1 MREHAYSSITM
12 DVRES
17 EPGGDGVT
25 DLATRPGADDKAPD
39 DNSPADV
46 AGDAVDAAD
55 HTVEDVAEAEV
66 ADEQADADLAA
77 EDEPEEAAREAD
89 TAVVDPVV
97 APDITDAAPE
107 ASADTVVLT
116 DEATTTP
123 PTSSAGASDGT
134 DVYAWAPPEEK
145 PRKSRKPLWIGL
157 AAGAALVG
165 LIATSL
171 VLIAP
176 GTSVAGVGV
185 GGLTPG
191 GAADVLQERLAETTV
206 VIVGDGADAE
216 VTGAELGATVDAKA
230 LAEAAFA
237 ENPAWNP
244 TRWFAAPV
252 DADVQFDQATASA
265 ALREAVPDLF
275 VDPVDATLAYDAES
289 AMYVTTPAAEG
300 QGLDADAVVAALQ
313 DAYNAGERRV
323 EFDPAVAA
331 VDPTTTTEVAEET
344 AASLNKILGTAGF
357 YVGDER
363 TVPIDR
369 AVAASWLT
377 VTHNAD
383 GTFAISADESAIQK
397 VVKTLPA
404 AVDRKVVNA
413 TVITDSAGGVLREVT
428 AGVAGRTLGDTGK
441 IAADYSAQLASGNGV
456 YELPVKAQ
464 DFTTTALARRIEVD
478 ISEQRAY
485 LFENGAVVN
494 SWYISSGLPGH
505 DTNYGN
511 FRIYAKVAM
520 QNMGD
525 RELIKADYFTPN
537 VPWISYFNGDEALH
551 GAYWHNN
558 FGNRMSHGCVNMP
571 IDAARFVYDWAPIGT
586 EVWVH
591 D

>member
-1 MREHAYSSITM
+1 M
-12 DVRES
+12 
-17 EPGGDGVT
+17 T
-25 DLATRPGADDKAPD
+25 DLATRPGADDKAPEE
-39 DNSPADV
+39 NSPADV
-46 AGDAVDAAD
+46 DDDAVNADEETADDVVDDEAAD
-55 HTVEDVAEAEV
+55 ESVEDAVT
-66 ADEQADADLAA
+66 DESLEDSGGPADASL
-77 EDEPEEAAREAD
+77 EAD
-89 TAVVDPVV
+89 TEVVDPLV
-97 APDITDAAPE
+97 ASDHTDVDAE
-107 ASADTVVLT
+107 DSADTVVLT
-116 DEATTTP
+116 GDATTTF
-123 PTSSAGASDGT
+123 PTSSEGASDGT
-134 DVYAWAPPEEK
+134 DVYAWAPPEER
-145 PRKSRKPLWIGL
+145 PRKSRKPLWLGL

-191 GAADVLQERLAETTV
+191 GAADVLQERLAETTI
-206 VIVGDGADAE
+206 VIVGDGGDAE

-252 DADVQFDQATASA
+252 DADVQFDEATAIA
-265 ALREAVPDLF
+265 ALRGAAPDLF

-289 AMYVTTPAAEG
+289 AMYVTTPAEEG
-300 QGLDADAVVAALQ
+300 QGLDTDAVLGAFQ
-313 DAYNAGERRV
+313 DAYNSGEKRV
-323 EFDPAVAA
+323 EFDPALAA
-331 VDPTTTTEVAEET
+331 VEPTTTTEVAEET
-344 AASLNKILGTAGF
+344 AASLNRILGTAGF
-357 YVGDER
+357 YVGEER

-404 AVDRKVVNA
+404 AVDRQVVNA

-428 AGVAGRTLGDTGK
+428 AGVAGRTLGDTSK
-441 IAADYSAQLASGNGV
+441 VAADYSAQLASGNGV
-456 YELPVKAQ
+456 YKLPVKAQ

-505 DTNYGN
+505 DTNYGH
-511 FRIYAKVAM
+511 FRIYAKVAQ

-525 RELIKADYFTPN
+525 RDLIKADYFTPN